1 MPKFIDDPVG
11 TVLGGIGAG
20 VAGLGK
26 KLGLSGIN
34 TGSANVDPNAANNDG
49 LLAQLYRQTQQAQAG
64 KTPEA
69 KSGGKVGKYSIDGIA
84 KRGKTRAKHK

>member
-26 KLGLSGIN
+26 KLGLTGIN
-34 TGSANVDPNAANNDG
+34 TGSATLGAEGGQGP
-49 LLAQLYRQTQQAQAG
+49 LAKAVRQAQQAQAG
-64 KTPEA
+64 ETPEA
-69 KSGGKVGKYSIDGIA
+69 KSGGRVGKYSIDGIA

>member
-20 VAGLGK
+20 VAGLGR
-26 KLGLSGIN
+26 KLGLTGIN
-34 TGSANVDPNAANNDG
+34 TGSVSPDG
-49 LLAQLYRQTQQAQAG
+49 QGPLAQLIRQAEEAQAG
-64 KTPEA
+64 KTPTA
-69 KSGGKVGKYSIDGIA
+69 KKGGSVKGYSIDGIA